1 MSNYSSNSIK
11 IKYKYYMFKLNKE
24 KNKITLISKA
34 TSKKEILKTFKAKIN
49 DTKQISNSNDI
60 ILIKLEKTKWTPT
73 IKIPANMLS
82 GPIKVIF
89 SFYTI
94 SIKNK
99 IQHNKEDP
107 RTVQFIFYTYDY
119 YLKYKIKTDDLKK
132 LSKLAFA
139 NKLEKRLLAPKL
151 ITQILI

>member
-1 MSNYSSNSIK
+1 MSKYSSDSIK

-24 KNKITLISKA
+24 KNKISLISKA
-34 TSKKEILKTFKAKIN
+34 NSKKEILNTSKQHKIE
-49 DTKQISNSNDI
+49 NDI

-73 IKIPANMLS
+73 TKIPANMLS
-82 GPIKVIF
+82 GPIKVFF
-89 SFYTI
+89 SFYTVN
-94 SIKNK
+94 IKNK
-99 IQHNKEDP
+99 IRENKEDP
-107 RTVQFIFYTYDY
+107 RTVQFLFYTYDY
-119 YLKYKIKTDDLKK
+119 YLKHKIKIDDLKK

>member
-1 MSNYSSNSIK
+1 MSKYSSDTIK

-24 KNKITLISKA
+24 KNKISLISKVN
-34 TSKKEILKTFKAKIN
+34 SKKEILNTSKQHKIE
-49 DTKQISNSNDI
+49 NDI

-73 IKIPANMLS
+73 TKIPANMLS
-82 GPIKVIF
+82 GPIKVFF
-89 SFYTI
+89 SFYTVN
-94 SIKNK
+94 IKNK
-99 IQHNKEDP
+99 IRENKEDP
-107 RTVQFIFYTYDY
+107 RKVQFLFYTYDY
-119 YLKYKIKTDDLKK
+119 YLKHKIKIDDLKK

>member
-1 MSNYSSNSIK
+1 MSKYSSDTIK

-34 TSKKEILKTFKAKIN
+34 NSKKEILNTSKQHKIE
-49 DTKQISNSNDI
+49 NDI

-73 IKIPANMLS
+73 TKIPANMLS
-82 GPIKVIF
+82 GPIKVFF
-89 SFYTI
+89 SFYTVN
-94 SIKNK
+94 IKNK
-99 IQHNKEDP
+99 IRENKEDP
-107 RTVQFIFYTYDY
+107 RTVQFLFYTYDY
-119 YLKYKIKTDDLKK
+119 YLKHKIKIDDLKK